1 MIGAGH
7 KGVLVT
13 AVDRRSKF
21 TLIEAVERKTEDL
34 VGGALV
40 AMLEPLKDLV
50 LTLTA
55 DNVTEF
61 AGHREVAAALE
72 ADVYFARPY
81 HSWERGLNEHANGL
95 IRQYC
100 GKSESLLGLDPGKP
114 SAVADL
120 LNDRPRKALGFRS
133 PAEVLAAA
141 RGA

>member
-7 KGVLVT
+7 EGVLVT

-21 TLIEAVERKTEDL
+21 TLIEAEERKTEDL

-40 AMLEPLKDLV
+40 AMLEPLKGLV
-50 LTLTA
+50 LTVTA
-55 DNVTEF
+55 DNGKEF
-61 AGHREVAAALE
+61 AGHREVAPAPE

-100 GKSESLLGLDPGKP
+100 GKSESLLGLDPGQV

-133 PAEVLAAA
+133 PA
-141 RGA
+141 